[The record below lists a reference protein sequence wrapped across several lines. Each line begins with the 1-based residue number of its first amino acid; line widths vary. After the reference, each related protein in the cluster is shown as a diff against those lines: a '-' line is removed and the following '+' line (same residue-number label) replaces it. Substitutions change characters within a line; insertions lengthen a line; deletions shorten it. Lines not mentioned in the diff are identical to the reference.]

1 MSKQISFSRR
11 TFLKFSGF
19 AAAGFVMGISS
30 DLDAK
35 TTTARSNFNPN
46 LFLNITAV
54 GAFEIVC
61 HRSEMGQGTRTAI
74 VSLIAEEL
82 EVALDQVT
90 IVQATGDK
98 KFGDQN
104 TDGSRSIRYNWKR
117 LREFGA
123 TAKQMFVTAASKLYS
138 CKESDLT
145 CDRGIVYYAKKSK
158 KIAYTELLNQ
168 VNDLEAPKSVQI
180 KDPKDFKI
188 IGKSQLLK
196 DVPDMVTGKAIFG
209 MDVEVEGM
217 LYAAMTRCP
226 NPHGVLERLDGTK
239 ALKVKGVHAVFPVAA
254 IKQPTNTDA
263 SVCVVGNSTYICFKA
278 LKELDIEWSY
288 EKHDK
293 VSTKSFRGDLE
304 KALKNPSKV
313 YVDKKSK
320 TKHDV
325 KSSLTRKYFTPFQ
338 VHAPMEPLVAVA
350 DVKGDSCEVWAPTQ
364 DPQRLRKT
372 IAAVLKIDLEKVTV
386 NVTFLGG
393 GFGRKSQPDFG
404 VEAVLAS
411 KKVKKPVKLV
421 WQREDEIRH
430 GFYHTSSLQE
440 ISADLDDQGLPVSWD
455 HTSVFP
461 TIMSVFMPGAKTA
474 AEWEIGMGASNLPYN
489 IPNVKVST
497 GEVENP
503 LKIGWKRAVC
513 NIFHSYAV
521 NTFMD
526 ELAQNAKMN
535 PFDYR
540 LNLLDETQEI
550 AGYHNSRA
558 IKVIKRLREFSDYD
572 NRIKKKKHVGVAYH
586 GSFSSYV
593 ASTVEVEGDNLG
605 NLQVKDIHIVIDL
618 GHYVNPDT
626 VKSQMEGSAIFAL
639 SLSLYGKIDLDK
651 GAVVQSNFHDFQ
663 LVRHHESPRVHVDI
677 INNHEEP
684 GGAGEPGVPAVVP
697 ALINAIYLATN
708 KRYTELPLKA

>member
-1 MSKQISFSRR
+1 MSNTISFSRR

-19 AAAGFVMGISS
+19 VSAGFVMGISS

-35 TTTARSNFNPN
+35 TTTGRSNFNPN
-46 LFLNITAV
+46 LFLNITRA

-82 EVALDQVT
+82 EVSLDQVT

-98 KFGDQN
+98 KYGDQN

-123 TAKQMFVTAASKLYS
+123 TAKQMFVTAASAHFS
-138 CKESDLT
+138 CKSSDLV
-145 CDRGIVYYAKKSK
+145 CDRGIVFYAKKSK
-158 KIAYTELLNQ
+158 KIPYKELLNE
-168 VNDLEAPKSVQI
+168 VNELSAPKDVLV

-209 MDVEVEGM
+209 MDVEIAGM
-217 LYAAMTRCP
+217 LYAAMKRCP
-226 NPHGVLERLDGTK
+226 NPHGVLDQLDGTK
-239 ALKVKGVHAVFPVAA
+239 ALKVKGVHSVFPVAA
-254 IKQPTNTDA
+254 IKQPINTDA
-263 SVCVVGNSTYICFKA
+263 SVCVVGNSTYTCFKA
-278 LKELDIEWSY
+278 LKELEIKWAY

-293 VSTKSFRGDLE
+293 ISTKSFRDDLE
-304 KALKNPSKV
+304 KALKNPTKV
-313 YVDKKSK
+313 YVDKKEKSK
-320 TKHDV
+320 EEV
-325 KSSLTRKYFTPFQ
+325 KSSFSRKYFTPFQ

-350 DVKGDSCEVWAPTQ
+350 DVKDDSCEIWAPTQ
-364 DPQRLRKT
+364 DPQRLRKS
-372 IAAVLKIDLEKVTV
+372 IASVLKMDLEKVIV

-440 ISADLDDQGLPVSWD
+440 ISVDLDAQGLPITWD
-455 HTSVFP
+455 HKSVFP
-461 TIMSVFMPGAKTA
+461 TIMSVFMPGANTA
-474 AEWEIGMGASNLPYN
+474 ADWEIGMGASNLPYN

-513 NIFHSYAV
+513 NIFHSFAI

-526 ELAQNAKMN
+526 ELAQKAKIN

-540 LNLLDETQEI
+540 LKLLDETKETG
-550 AGYHNSRA
+550 GYHNSRA
-558 IKVIKRLREFSDYD
+558 IKVINRLREFSDYD
-572 NRIKKKKHVGVAYH
+572 KKIAKKKHVGVAYH

-593 ASTVEVEGDNLG
+593 ASTVEVEGDSMDNLKVT
-605 NLQVKDIHIVIDL
+605 NIHIVIDL

-626 VKSQMEGSAIFAL
+626 VKAQMEGSAIFAM
-639 SLSLYGKIDLDK
+639 SLSLYGKIDLEK

-663 LVRHHESPRVHVDI
+663 LVRHHESPKVYVDI
-677 INNHEEP
+677 INNQEGP

-697 ALINAIYLATN
+697 ALINAIYLATK
-708 KRYTELPLKA
+708 KRYTDLPLKA